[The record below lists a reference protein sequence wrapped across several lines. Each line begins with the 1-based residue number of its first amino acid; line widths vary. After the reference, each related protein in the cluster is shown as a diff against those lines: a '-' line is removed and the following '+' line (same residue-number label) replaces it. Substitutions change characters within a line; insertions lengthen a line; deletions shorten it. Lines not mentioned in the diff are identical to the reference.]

1 MTGIIK
7 KPKDQKKEAGFI
19 LIAAII
25 IMTLLG
31 FLGVTASYLFT
42 SGTTTTKDYLLSTRA
57 FFIAEGGVEY
67 VGKYLRDQGSPNWST
82 ITPPSGSISLG
93 DGSFSVV
100 FTNQAVNNLDAVVT
114 GVVPG
119 SPVNAQRQVT
129 ATFQKDL
136 AVRSRGGISMGNN
149 AYVDCDPTNP
159 SNPLCYSSSC
169 ACTNTNVSAANMP
182 IIPVPSPTPPAPS
195 IGCSYPHHSTGTI
208 TPGVYYCSSMTFDN
222 SAVVSLSGPVTIY
235 TQSLTIDNGAT
246 FNNSGNP
253 RDLLIIVQ
261 GTVPSSLVAL
271 IDNNAILKGAIY
283 APGYDIRL
291 DNNAEVWGTLSGGAS
306 GDASTIRLN
315 NNAKVYYRPTQVT
328 LTNWV
333 E

>member
-1 MTGIIK
+1 MTQLFK
-7 KPKDQKKEAGFI
+7 NPKGKKKESGFI

-42 SGTTTTKDYLLSTRA
+42 SGTTTTKDYLLSARA
-57 FFIAEGGVEY
+57 FYIAEGGVEY
-67 VGKYLRDQGSPNWST
+67 VGKYLRDLPDWST
-82 ITPPSGSISLG
+82 VTPPGAVSLG
-93 DGSFSVV
+93 SGNFSVV

-114 GVVPG
+114 GNSG
-119 SPVNAQRQVT
+119 NAQRQVT
-129 ATFQKDL
+129 ATFQKYS
-136 AVRSRGGISMGNN
+136 AIRSRGGISMGNN
-149 AYVDCDPTNP
+149 AFVDCDPTNP

-208 TPGVYYCSSMTFDN
+208 TPGVYYCSSMTFAN
-222 SAVVSLSGPVTIY
+222 SADVSISGPVTIY

-306 GDASTIRLN
+306 GDATTIRLN
-315 NNAKVYYRPTQVT
+315 NNAKVYYRPTQVI

-333 E
+333 EQ